1 MRGYRFYDAFTGL
14 EAAIVLIAFV
24 VVAALFSYVVLG
36 AGFFTTQ
43 KAQETVY
50 SGVDMA
56 SSSLEILGDIYGNS
70 TEEGGTNAQ
79 IDGVMFVTGL
89 TAGGG
94 SIDFSR
100 TTLTYSDSENVTRID
115 RSSSI
120 TSSST
125 NVVVDKANVKQN
137 EWAIIDIANDDSDK
151 GALMENQE
159 QFTIYV
165 KLDTPN
171 YIDKNK
177 DFSIE
182 IRPEKGAAYSIK
194 RTAPA
199 RIYKMNVLY

>member
-1 MRGYRFYDAFTGL
+1 MQGYRSYDAFTGL

-50 SGVDMA
+50 SGVGMA
-56 SSSLEILGDIYGNS
+56 SSSLEILGDVYGNS
-70 TEEGGTNAQ
+70 TGDGGTNAQ
-79 IDGVMFVTGL
+79 IDGVMFVAGL

-100 TTLTYSDSENVTRID
+100 TTITYSNKDNVTLVQ
-115 RSSSI
+115 RSLWINS
-120 TSSST
+120 TSP
-125 NVVVDKANVKQN
+125 NVVVDRSTVGQN
-137 EWAIIDIANDDSDK
+137 EWAIIDIQNDDSDK
-151 GALMENQE
+151 GALLENQE

-171 YIDKNK
+171 YISKNE
-177 DFSIE
+177 DFSID
-182 IRPEKGAAYSIK
+182 IRPDQGAAYSIE

>member
-1 MRGYRFYDAFTGL
+1 MQGYRSYDAFTGL

-36 AGFFTTQ
+36 TGFLTTQ

-70 TEEGGTNAQ
+70 TGEGGVDARM
-79 IDGVMFVTGL
+79 DGIMFVTGL
-89 TAGGG
+89 TSGGG
-94 SIDFSR
+94 SIDFAQ
-100 TTLTYSDSENVTRID
+100 TTVTFSNKDNVTLVK

-120 TSSST
+120 TSSSP
-125 NVVVDKANVKQN
+125 NVIVDKTAVAQN
-137 EWAIIDIANDDSDK
+137 EWAITDIQNSGGDK
-151 GALMENQE
+151 GALLENQE

-171 YIDKNK
+171 LISRNE

-182 IRPEKGAAYSIK
+182 IRPQQGAAYAIK

-199 RIYKMNVLY
+199 RIYKMNILY

>member
-1 MRGYRFYDAFTGL
+1 MKDSRFNEAFTGL

-24 VVAALFSYVVLG
+24 VVASVFSYVVLG

-50 SGVDMA
+50 SSVDMT
-56 SSSLEILGDIYGNS
+56 SSSLEILGDVFGNS
-70 TEEGGTNAQ
+70 TMNDGMNSK
-79 IDGVMFVTGL
+79 IDAIMFVTGL
-89 TAGGG
+89 TAGG
-94 SIDFSR
+94 SPIDFAK
-100 TTLTYSDSENVTRID
+100 TTITFASSDNVTKVD

-120 TSSST
+120 TSS
-125 NVVVDKANVKQN
+125 ANDVRVEKTAIVSN
-137 EWAIIDIANDDSDK
+137 EWGIIDIQNGDT

-171 YIDKNK
+171 HIGRNK

-182 IRPEKGAAYSIK
+182 IRPELGAAYSIK

-199 RIYKMNVLY
+199 RIQKINILY

>member
-1 MRGYRFYDAFTGL
+1 MKRYRYSEAFTGL

-50 SGVDMA
+50 SSVDMS
-56 SSSLEILGDIYGNS
+56 SSSLEILGDVYGNS
-70 TEEGGTNAQ
+70 TGDGGINAQ
-79 IDGVMFVTGL
+79 IDAVMFVAGL

-94 SIDFSR
+94 SIDFTQ
-100 TTLTYSDSENVTRID
+100 TTITFSNRDNVTKVD
-115 RSSSI
+115 RSSAI
-120 TSSST
+120 TSSSS
-125 NVVVDKANVKQN
+125 NVIVNKATIPPN
-137 EWAIIDIANDDSDK
+137 EWGIIDIQNGDE

-171 YIDKNK
+171 FISKNEE
-177 DFSIE
+177 FSIE
-182 IRPEKGAAYSIK
+182 IRPEKGASYSIK
-194 RTAPA
+194 RSAPA
-199 RIYKMNVLY
+199 RIYRMNILY